1 MKETS
6 DKGDGRPMA
15 EESTKTEPTGVYQC
29 EGLAFAILHAFAE
42 RLTGEAE
49 RTDGV
54 ISADRIQ
61 ALVRTFGAEEAEH
74 FRANFR
80 SRLEEFLTRREK
92 EFWDQ
97 NRKRPFDRVL
107 VKRFAHLLAPE
118 GGLGTEGPLSRRLLP
133 GFFQAM
139 EKLAG
144 PELFSQCQRAC
155 KGILRAKREEPGAD
169 AGDLY
174 DELYDSE
181 EANGLV
187 DDVLMVVAS
196 HFAEF
201 DRRVDWLLDLINGHL
216 GIPEDYEFEGPAVY
230 TWQLE
235 RQGLLDLLGGLF
247 ASIREKM
254 ASEPGRHQ
262 IQERYGQ
269 KARGIIETLLVHL
282 DEAD

>member
-1 MKETS
+1 MT
-6 DKGDGRPMA
+6 
-15 EESTKTEPTGVYQC
+15 EEPTKTEPTGVFQC

-42 RLTGEAE
+42 RLSTEAE
-49 RTDGV
+49 KTDGAITV
-54 ISADRIQ
+54 ERIQ
-61 ALVRTFGAEEAEH
+61 AMVRTFGAEEAEH

-80 SRLEEFLTRREK
+80 TRLEDFLTQREK

-133 GFFQAM
+133 GFFLSM

-174 DELYDSE
+174 DQLYDSE
-181 EANGLV
+181 EANVLV
-187 DDVLMVVAS
+187 DDVLVVVAS

-201 DRRVDWLLDLINGHL
+201 DQRVDWLHDLINNHL
-216 GIPEDYEFEGPAVY
+216 GIPEDYEFEGPAVH
-230 TWQLE
+230 TWRLE
-235 RQGLLDLLGGLF
+235 REGLLDLLGGLF

-254 ASEPGRHQ
+254 TSEPGRDQ
-262 IQERYGQ
+262 IQKRYGQ

>member
-1 MKETS
+1 
-6 DKGDGRPMA
+6 MA
-15 EESTKTEPTGVYQC
+15 EKPTKTEPTSVYQC

-49 RTDGV
+49 KTDGV
-54 ISADRIQ
+54 ISVDRIQ
-61 ALVRTFGAEEAEH
+61 ALVRTFGAEEGDH
-74 FRANFR
+74 FRVNFR
-80 SRLEEFLTRREK
+80 TRLEEFLTQREK

-118 GGLGTEGPLSRRLLP
+118 GGLGTAEGPLSRRLLP

-144 PELFSQCQRAC
+144 PVLFSQCQRAC
-155 KGILRAKREEPGAD
+155 KGILKAKREEPGAD

-174 DELYDSE
+174 DELYDSDD
-181 EANGLV
+181 ANVLV
-187 DDVLMVVAS
+187 DDVLVVVAS

-201 DRRVDWLLDLINGHL
+201 DPRVDWLLDLINDHL

-230 TWQLE
+230 AWQLE
-235 RQGLLDLLGGLF
+235 RQGLLDLLSGLF

-254 ASEPGRHQ
+254 AGEPGRHQ

-269 KARGIIETLLVHL
+269 KARSIIETLLAHL
-282 DEAD
+282 DGAK